1 MILDFSSK
9 HKDILNY
16 LRTVPE
22 LNKLRM
28 TLFFV
33 ISIFSEDIIRD
44 IKSLDLQ
51 HKYDVEK

>member
-22 LNKLRM
+22 SNKLRM